1 MDNKKTIDISTGI
14 VFRTVLVLIGL
25 WFLYFIRDIIAL
37 LFISI
42 ILVAAMDPI
51 VYRLHRRKVPRA
63 VGVLIVYVCLFALIS
78 LIVSFLIPPL
88 VQQIKDFAQKL
99 PDIIRGLENSFQG
112 INTFFQTQHI
122 AVSTQSLLSDIGGF
136 LAGSSENIFTA
147 TIGVFS
153 GFVSAVI
160 VLVMTFYM
168 AVKEDGIKN
177 FIVSITPKKHKDYAG
192 SLVLR
197 IQRKISRWVLG
208 QLSLMLIIFAM
219 DFIGLSLLKI
229 PYALSLA
236 MFAGLME
243 VVPFIGP
250 IVSLVPA
257 VLVGLTISPLSGLL
271 VFALYIFVQQ
281 FEGHI
286 IIPQVMKKA
295 VGLHPIAVIL
305 ALLIGLKLGGVLGAL
320 LAIPV
325 ATAISVFV
333 SDLFEKPKG
342 V

>member
-1 MDNKKTIDISTGI
+1 MNKQTIDISTGI
-14 VFRTVLVLIGL
+14 VFRTILILIGL

-51 VYRLHRRKVPRA
+51 VYRLHRRRIPRT
-63 VGVLIVYVCLFALIS
+63 VGVLIVYACMFSVIGLV
-78 LIVSFLIPPL
+78 VSFLIPPL
-88 VQQIKDFAQKL
+88 VQQIKEFAQKL
-99 PDIIRGLENSFQG
+99 PEIIASVENSFQG
-112 INTFFQTQHI
+112 FDTFFQTQHI
-122 AVSTQSLLSDIGGF
+122 AVSTQSLLSDIGNT
-136 LAGSSENIFTA
+136 LAGSSGNIFTA
-147 TIGVFS
+147 TVGVFS

-168 AVKEDGIKN
+168 VVKEDGIKN
-177 FIVSITPKKHKDYAG
+177 FIVSITPQKHKDYAG

-208 QLSLMLIIFAM
+208 QMSLMLIIVVI
-219 DFIGLSLLKI
+219 DFIGLSFLKI

-236 MFAGLME
+236 IFAGLME
-243 VVPFIGP
+243 IVPFIGP
-250 IVSLVPA
+250 IVSLIPA

-271 VFALYIFVQQ
+271 VFALYSLVQQ

-320 LAIPV
+320 LAIPI
-325 ATAISVFV
+325 ATAVSVFV
-333 SDLFEKPKG
+333 SDLFEKPKEA
-342 V
+342 

>member
-1 MDNKKTIDISTGI
+1 MIEKNTINISTGI
-14 VFRTVLVLIGL
+14 VFRTILILIGL
-25 WFLYFIRDIIAL
+25 WFLYFIRDIVAL

-51 VYRLHRRKVPRA
+51 IYRLHRMKVPRSI
-63 VGVLIVYVCLFALIS
+63 GVFIVYFCLLAL
-78 LIVSFLIPPL
+78 VGMAGSFLFPPL
-88 VQQIKDFAQKL
+88 VSQVKEFTQKL
-99 PDIIRGLENSFQG
+99 PEIVLNLDNSFRG
-112 INTFFQTQHI
+112 INTFFQPQHI
-122 AVSTQSLLSDIGGF
+122 AVSTQSLLADMGKY
-136 LAGSSENIFTA
+136 LAGSSSDIFSA
-147 TIGVFS
+147 TVGVFS
-153 GFVSAVI
+153 GFVAAAI

-177 FIVSITPKKHKDYAG
+177 FIVSITPEKHKHYAG

-208 QLSLMLIIFAM
+208 QLSLMLIVFAM
-219 DFIGLSLLKI
+219 DFVGLLILGI
-229 PYALSLA
+229 PYALILSV
-236 MFAGLME
+236 FAGIME
-243 VVPFIGP
+243 IIPYVGP
-250 IVSLVPA
+250 IVSVIPA
-257 VLVGLTISPLSGLL
+257 VIVGLTVSPFSGMMVLIL
-271 VFALYIFVQQ
+271 FVLVQQ

-320 LAIPV
+320 LSIPI

-333 SDLFEKPKG
+333 GDIFDKPKEG
-342 V
+342 